1 MRKTCT
7 GIRGHSDLTENYTK
21 RVWYAGWIVLAAAAL
36 LLFLVGKGVLQLPS
50 VEGGCVF
57 RKYLSVYCP
66 ACGGT
71 RAVIEL
77 SHGNLPAS
85 FAYHAA
91 VPLAAAW
98 ILWFQLSH
106 LIEYASGGRLRM
118 GLRLCPGWLIFFVML
133 FIINMIVK
141 NLAAFV

>member
-1 MRKTCT
+1 M
-7 GIRGHSDLTENYTK
+7 
-21 RVWYAGWIVLAAAAL
+21 
-36 LLFLVGKGVLQLPS
+36 
-50 VEGGCVF
+50 
-57 RKYLSVYCP
+57 
-66 ACGGT
+66 
-71 RAVIEL
+71 IEL
-77 SHGNLPAS
+77 SHGNLLGS

-106 LIEYASGGRLRM
+106 LIEYASGGRLRT
-118 GLRLCPGWLIFFVML
+118 GLRLRPGWLIFFVML